1 MPQSPDKFTVECPQ
15 CGSRYAV
22 AQAAVG
28 KKAHCRCG
36 ASFAVARPDEA
47 PSGPPEEEAIPQA
60 VLIPPKPAP
69 AAQAPPMGIITPAPQ
84 AFGTAPQAAVRTEPQ
99 CRWHPGVPAAAACAR
114 CRSFLCAACSSVQP
128 DGSYFC
134 PNCLHAHRA
143 APQPAHAPQVY
154 PQPQPYPQPQGA
166 WAGIGPRCAQH
177 PGLPVVALCRQC
189 QAPVCGTC
197 DFPFRGGIHLCP
209 QCASQANPPLSEAR
223 KRMLVASLV
232 LAGLATLML
241 VVIFSGLLPSIVGD
255 VAGGMIVVVL
265 AMLFTKVLAV
275 AGFGLAWGNVDGR
288 RGNPPVLWIAAV
300 WSTLMYASIVLVA
313 IGRALMQLLE

>member
-84 AFGTAPQAAVRTEPQ
+84 AFGTAPQAAAAHPSVLPHVPMAPRPAAAPRPPSAPPPPAAPHPAAVRTEPQ

-114 CRSFLCAACSSVQP
+114 CRSFMCAACSSVQP

-154 PQPQPYPQPQGA
+154 PQPQP
-166 WAGIGPRCAQH
+166 
-177 PGLPVVALCRQC
+177 
-189 QAPVCGTC
+189 
-197 DFPFRGGIHLCP
+197 
-209 QCASQANPPLSEAR
+209 
-223 KRMLVASLV
+223 
-232 LAGLATLML
+232 
-241 VVIFSGLLPSIVGD
+241 
-255 VAGGMIVVVL
+255 
-265 AMLFTKVLAV
+265 
-275 AGFGLAWGNVDGR
+275 
-288 RGNPPVLWIAAV
+288 
-300 WSTLMYASIVLVA
+300 
-313 IGRALMQLLE
+313 